1 MIPRKRGPKETY
13 NTLKNELLQFN
24 PDLAIKKNI
33 ICRTK
38 SDVHSDVSRE
48 WNEFEQE
55 VHVISSVTGDGLDAL
70 VSVLVSAID

>member
-1 MIPRKRGPKETY
+1 M
-13 NTLKNELLQFN
+13 LQFN

-38 SDVHSDVSRE
+38 SDVHSDVSSD

-70 VSVLVSAID
+70 VSVLVSAIE